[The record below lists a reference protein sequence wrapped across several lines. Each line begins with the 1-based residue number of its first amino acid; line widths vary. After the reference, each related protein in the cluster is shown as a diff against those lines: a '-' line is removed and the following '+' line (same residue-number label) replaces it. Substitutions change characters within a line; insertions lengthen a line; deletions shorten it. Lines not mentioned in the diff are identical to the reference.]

1 VKRREFIGLVGG
13 AAAWPAA
20 ARAQQLGKVYR
31 IGVFSAGSPPLTTAF
46 TALPDALRAL
56 GWIDG
61 QNILLENRFADNRL
75 ERLPELAAELVRLK
89 VDIIVTYG
97 TLAPLAAKQ
106 ATSTIPIVMCDAGD
120 PVGSGLVVSLA
131 RPGGNVT
138 GLSLMSPDLA
148 PKRLQMLKELLPALS
163 RVAVLWNA
171 ANPYPARVYKET
183 EIAAKSLGIEVDSIQ
198 VRGAA
203 DFDDAFNLLMK
214 RRPDAL
220 IAVEDPLTGAHGQQI
235 ADFAVKSQLPSMYG
249 LRAYADRGGLITYG
263 PSLVELRRRAAGY
276 VDQIIKGAKPADMP
290 IQQPTKLELIINLKT
305 AKALDLTVPPSLIA
319 RADELIE

>member
-1 VKRREFIGLVGG
+1 MRRREFITLLGG
-13 AAAWPAA
+13 ATFSWSPV

-31 IGVFSAGSPPLTTAF
+31 IGVFGAGAGPPPSSPYFTAF
-46 TALPDALRAL
+46 PDALRAL
-56 GWIDG
+56 GWTEG
-61 QNILLENRFADNRL
+61 QNILLEYRFADNRL
-75 ERLPELAAELVRLK
+75 EQLPELAAELVRLK

-97 TLAPLAAKQ
+97 TLAPLAAKR

-120 PVGSGLVVSLA
+120 PVGSGLVDSLA

-138 GLSLMSPDLA
+138 GLSLMSVDLG

-183 EIAAKSLGIEVDSIQ
+183 ETAAKSLGIEVDSIE
-198 VRGAA
+198 VRASA
-203 DFDDAFNLLMK
+203 DLDDAFNLLMK

-220 IAVEDPLTGAHGQQI
+220 IAVEDPLTANHRKQI
-235 ADFAVKSQLPSMYG
+235 TDFAVKSRLPSMYG
-249 LRAYADRGGLITYG
+249 LRLYADADGLMTYG

-276 VDQIIKGAKPADMP
+276 VDQIIKGAKPDWS
-290 IQQPTKLELIINLKT
+290 
-305 AKALDLTVPPSLIA
+305 AKVLTSSIWRSVNGRTSA
-319 RADELIE
+319 RRMKITPMASPA

>member
-1 VKRREFIGLVGG
+1 MSTVAAEDHMKRREFIGLVGG
-13 AAAWPAA
+13 AVAWPVAA
-20 ARAQQLGKVYR
+20 GAQQLGKVYR
-31 IGVFSAGSPPLTTAF
+31 IGVFSAGSPPLTPTFSAF
-46 TALPDALRAL
+46 PDALRAL
-56 GWIDG
+56 GWIEG
-61 QNILLENRFADNRL
+61 QNILLESRFADNRL
-75 ERLPELAAELVRLK
+75 EHLAELAAELVRLK

-106 ATSTIPIVMCDAGD
+106 VTSTIPIVMCDAGD

-131 RPGGNVT
+131 RSGGNVT

-148 PKRLQMLKELLPALS
+148 PKRLQMLKELQPALS

-305 AKALDLTVPPSLIA
+305 AKA
-319 RADELIE
+319 

>member
-1 VKRREFIGLVGG
+1 
-13 AAAWPAA
+13 
-20 ARAQQLGKVYR
+20 VYR
-31 IGVFSAGSPPLTTAF
+31 IGVFSAGSPPLSTSFTAF
-46 TALPDALRAL
+46 PDALRAL

-183 EIAAKSLGIEVDSIQ
+183 ETAAKSLGIEVDSIQ

-249 LRAYADRGGLITYG
+249 LRSYADRGGLITYG

-290 IQQPTKLELIINLKT
+290 IQQPTKIELIINLKT
-305 AKALDLTVPPSLIA
+305 AKALGLNVPPALLA
-319 RADELIE
+319 RADEVIE

>member
-1 VKRREFIGLVGG
+1 MKRREFIGLVGG
-13 AAAWPAA
+13 AVAWPAA
-20 ARAQQLGKVYR
+20 AGAQQLGKVYR
-31 IGVFSAGSPPLTTAF
+31 IGVFSAGSPPLTPTFTAF
-46 TALPDALRAL
+46 PNALSAL
-56 GWIDG
+56 GWIEG

-75 ERLPELAAELVRLK
+75 EHLPELAAELVRLK

-97 TLAPLAAKQ
+97 TLAPLAAKR

-120 PVGSGLVVSLA
+120 PVASRLVVSLA

-148 PKRLQMLKELLPALS
+148 PKRVQMLKELLPALS

-171 ANPYPARVYKET
+171 ANPYPARVFKET
-183 EIAAKSLGIEVDSIQ
+183 VSAAKSLGIEVDSIQ
-198 VRGAA
+198 VRGSA

-220 IAVEDPLTGAHGQQI
+220 IAVEDPLIGAHRKQI
-235 ADFAVKSQLPSMYG
+235 TDYAVKSRLPSMYG
-249 LRAYADRGGLITYG
+249 LREYADAGGLMSYG
-263 PSLVELRRRAAGY
+263 PNLVELRRRAAGY

-290 IQQPTKLELIINLKT
+290 IQQPTKFEMIINLNT
-305 AKALDLTVPPSLIA
+305 AKALGLTVPPSLLA
-319 RADELIE
+319 RADEMIE

>member
-1 VKRREFIGLVGG
+1 MKRREFIGLVGG
-13 AAAWPAA
+13 AVAWPAV
-20 ARAQQLGKVYR
+20 ARAQELGKVYR
-31 IGVFSAGSPPLTTAF
+31 IGVFSAGSPLTTSF
-46 TALPDALRAL
+46 TAFPDALAAL

-75 ERLPELAAELVRLK
+75 EHLPELAAELVRLK

-138 GLSLMSPDLA
+138 GLSLMSPDLG

-183 EIAAKSLGIEVDSIQ
+183 ETAAKSLGIEVDSIH

-220 IAVEDPLTGAHGQQI
+220 IAVEDPLTGAHRKQI
-235 ADFAVKSQLPSMYG
+235 TDFAVKSRLPSMYG
-249 LRAYADRGGLITYG
+249 LREYADAGGLMTYG
-263 PSLVELRRRAAGY
+263 PSLVELRRRASGY

-290 IQQPTKLELIINLKT
+290 IQQPTKFELIINLKT
-305 AKALDLTVPPSLIA
+305 AKAFGLTVPASLLA